1 VTRRVADIFR
11 FAWGLLYWNCR
22 KSWFQLRPGLTRSPC
37 QHPSDSGRAFETA
50 CDACTTWNDP
60 TRFARVCPLLVQ
72 TPNGLRCS
80 VDVRDVRPFWGRAFR
95 YYGAAAA
102 ALYLVSVVVV
112 FIFLRS
118 VGYPISLVH
127 LAWPPA
133 WSKIGVARGQFFLDR
148 ANRAFARGN
157 PAEGMLYLSNAHQFA
172 PDNFEIAFVL
182 AQKLQLSQ
190 PQRSD
195 ELFRELLG
203 SHRDQRDLVTQT
215 WFRGLLARGD
225 FVSVEE
231 LARDR
236 VLDDAVHNSVW
247 MRALIFASRQR
258 DDDTIIRQLLSA
270 PQPAAAAWQPLLETE
285 LLLRSGRLA
294 DARANLT
301 REWPGVPPYGVFY
314 RISELISIG
323 EGIQAVD
330 MVETYRA
337 HLDDAAR
344 VSLLLQAY
352 AALGAPQSRQR
363 LFTSL
368 LNGPPNSI
376 AVNLLAADLIRHP
389 DRALFAQTCD
399 AFTKAAP
406 RLENKTFETYV
417 ALYCAAGVVADW
429 DRLHALA
436 RTLQTNATGNSLTLG
451 LAESFFR
458 HQTMQTRIAGLLNA
472 LPAPLEVHY
481 ALLERFPGPKLVQ
494 EPKP

>member
-1 VTRRVADIFR
+1 M
-11 FAWGLLYWNCR
+11 
-22 KSWFQLRPGLTRSPC
+22 
-37 QHPSDSGRAFETA
+37 
-50 CDACTTWNDP
+50 
-60 TRFARVCPLLVQ
+60 LVQ

-80 VDVRDVRPFWGRAFR
+80 ADVRDVRPFWGRALR
-95 YYGAAAA
+95 YYATAAAT
-102 ALYLVSVVVV
+102 LYLVAIITV

-118 VGYPISLVH
+118 VGYPISIIH
-127 LAWPPA
+127 LAWPPS
-133 WSKIGVARGQFFLDR
+133 WSKVGVARGQFFLDR
-148 ANRAFARGN
+148 ANRAFAKGN

-182 AQKLQLSQ
+182 AQKLQISQ

-203 SHRDQRDLVTQT
+203 THREKRDLVTQT

-236 VLDDAVHNSVW
+236 VLDDAAHNSVW

-258 DDDTIIRQLLSA
+258 DDDTIIRQLLSS
-270 PQPAAAAWQPLLETE
+270 PQPSAAAWQPLLETE

-294 DARANLT
+294 DARAKLAHDWAT
-301 REWPGVPPYGVFY
+301 VPPYGVYY
-314 RISELISIG
+314 RISELIAVG

-330 MVETYRA
+330 MVETYRGR
-337 HLDDAAR
+337 LDEAAR

-352 AALGAPQSRQR
+352 SALGATQARQR
-363 LFTSL
+363 LVTSL
-368 LNGPPNSI
+368 LNGPANAI
-376 AVNLLAADLIRHP
+376 AVNLIAADLIRHP

-399 AFTKAAP
+399 AFTKAFP
-406 RLENKTFETYV
+406 RLENTTFETYL

-472 LPAPLEVHY
+472 LPAPLEIHY
-481 ALLERFPGPKLVQ
+481 ALLERFPGPKPVKEL
-494 EPKP
+494 KR